1 MIRLTLLCLTIT
13 GCATTLAEPRTWSF
27 VTSVGGISI
36 QTPQRSEKGWVLPVL
51 ANVSG
56 IEAVTAKPTLL
67 NSALICENTR
77 AVVQGRSIFVTIE
90 TGLVRKGTVVRC
102 PSAELGSIAPGRY
115 QVFYRGP
122 GESAV
127 PLGFVDVAL

>member
-1 MIRLTLLCLTIT
+1 MKRLVLLCFTIA
-13 GCATTLAEPRTWSF
+13 GCAALAEPRTWAF

-36 QTPQRSEKGWVLPVL
+36 QAPQRSGKGWVLPVL

-56 IEAVTAKPTLL
+56 IEAITVKPTLI

-77 AVVQGRSIFVTIE
+77 AVVEGRSIFLTIE
-90 TGLVRKGTVVRC
+90 TGLARKGTEVRC
-102 PSAELGSIAPGRY
+102 PPGVLGSIAPGRY
-115 QVFYRGP
+115 RVFYQGP

>member
-1 MIRLTLLCLTIT
+1 M
-13 GCATTLAEPRTWSF
+13 
-27 VTSVGGISI
+27 
-36 QTPQRSEKGWVLPVL
+36 L

-56 IEAVTAKPTLL
+56 IEAVTVKPTLV

-77 AVVQGRSIFVTIE
+77 AVVEGRSIFLTIE
-90 TGLVRKGTVVRC
+90 TGLVRKGTEVRC
-102 PSAELGSIAPGRY
+102 PPAVLGPIAPGRY
-115 QVFYRGP
+115 RVFYQGP